1 MKQEFKMI
9 ISNGLLWAYIEKAK
23 VHVFSSGNWLFS
35 YKIPN
40 KRALMLGTDFI
51 DKGNAVEFN
60 LKNGRTR
67 QIELRKNQLIEI
79 CDFTDKI
86 KFEPAFSNSLL
97 FREDVNLPIP
107 KEPIREER
115 KNYFNRKG
123 YPEISVE
130 KENKQFRVTINFK
143 EDILKNAE
151 SPAFLEWIKSKLKFK
166 TTNKTIDNLLTSSL
180 RSLYKLRMIT
190 IDGEIKAA
198 GFPDFPSL
206 FGRDFAISSLGE
218 IYLFPDK
225 IREELKVHLKHLGKR
240 NDLIRGEK
248 IGRAVHEYNYDNET
262 MSGNYKH
269 FPSWYAND
277 SNALLL
283 VTIFRLARIQNDFEI
298 INNFSSEIQLLWDHM
313 LSLDVDGDGFIE
325 YNHKPGQLLLHQ
337 TWRDGGDE
345 IRHQDDSVVL
355 HPIAPLHDQLC
366 MYGAMLEIFQYQWST
381 KNSPIN
387 IDANDLSIK
396 LNKLKKDINKKYWME
411 DLGAFALAL
420 DGNKEQVKV
429 VNSDVCLGYYF
440 KVFEQLQARKQF
452 EALVDPKR
460 LLDKIGIRTVS
471 KEHKLYSPKKYQ
483 RGGVWPWQLAV
494 TIAGLQK
501 YHFYEMKPLFDCLN
515 NILLRGSIAEVYI
528 PEQDELASLTS
539 CVEQRWSASVPW
551 LILMEGVFNIES
563 YYEVF
568 PTLGFTNY
576 NYNLGDIKVYD
587 VPLRKEKIRLYQ
599 RDNHKNILREN
610 EKLNPK

>member
-1 MKQEFKMI
+1 MKQEFKML
-9 ISNGLLWAYIEKAK
+9 ISNGLLWAYIENWK
-23 VHVFSSGNWLFS
+23 VHVFSSGIWLFS
-35 YKIPN
+35 YQLP
-40 KRALMLGTDFI
+40 KRQALASNVDFF

-60 LKNGRTR
+60 LQNGKTR
-67 QIELRKNQLIEI
+67 KIELRNNQLIDSS
-79 CDFTDKI
+79 DFTEKI
-86 KFEPAFSNSLL
+86 KIKPTLSNSLF
-97 FREDVNLPIP
+97 FRGDEDLPAS
-107 KEPIREER
+107 KEPIKEMNKNSFTR
-115 KNYFNRKG
+115 KD
-123 YPEISVE
+123 YPEISF
-130 KENKQFRVTINFK
+130 KKKKNQFIVTVNFK
-143 EDILKNAE
+143 EDFLKN
-151 SPAFLEWIKSKLKFK
+151 SKPLTYLEWIKSKLYFR
-166 TTNKTIDNLLTSSL
+166 TTDKTIDKLLSSSL

-218 IYLFPDK
+218 IYLFPDA
-225 IREELKVHLKHLGKR
+225 IRDELKIHLKHLGTK
-240 NDLIRGEK
+240 NDLIRGEVK
-248 IGRAVHEYNYDNET
+248 GRAVHEYNYDYET
-262 MSGNYKH
+262 MSGKYKH

-283 VTIFRLARIQNDFEI
+283 VTIFRLARIQNDYEI
-298 INNFSSEIQLLWDHM
+298 INNYPNEIQLLWDHM

-345 IRHQDDSVVL
+345 IRNPDDSVVL

-366 MYGAMLEIFQYQWST
+366 MYGAMLEVFQYQWS
-381 KNSPIN
+381 KKKSPIN
-387 IDANDLSIK
+387 MDTNDLSVM
-396 LNKLKKDINKKYWME
+396 LNKLKKDINEKYWME

-429 VNSDVCLGYYF
+429 VNSDVCFGYYF

-452 EALVDPKR
+452 EALIDINR
-460 LLDKIGIRTVS
+460 LLDKTGIRTVS

-494 TIAGLQK
+494 TIVGLQR
-501 YHFYEMKPLFDCLN
+501 YHFYEMKPLFDCLK

-528 PEQDELASLTS
+528 PDQKELTPLTS

-563 YYEVF
+563 YYDAF
-568 PTLGFTNY
+568 PTLGFTNCDY
-576 NYNLGDIKVYD
+576 NCGDIKIYD
-587 VPLRKEKIRLYQ
+587 IPLRNEKIRLFQ
-599 RDNHKNILREN
+599 SDDHINILREN

>member
-1 MKQEFKMI
+1 MI
-9 ISNGLLWAYIEKAK
+9 ISNGLLWAYIENIK

-35 YKIPN
+35 YQIP
-40 KRALMLGTDFI
+40 KKQALSFDTDFI
-51 DKGNAVEFN
+51 DKGNAVEFS
-60 LKNGRTR
+60 LQNGIARR
-67 QIELRKNQLIEI
+67 LELRNNQLIEVS
-79 CDFTDKI
+79 DFTEKI

-97 FREDVNLPIP
+97 FRGDEDLPPP
-107 KEPIREER
+107 KEPIKEER
-115 KNYFNRKG
+115 KNYFSRKG
-123 YPEISVE
+123 YPSISFE
-130 KENKQFRVTINFK
+130 KGDNQFRVTINFM
-143 EDILKNAE
+143 EDFLRNTE
-151 SPAFLEWIKSKLKFK
+151 PPAYLEWIKSKLYFE
-166 TTNKTIDNLLTSSL
+166 TTNKIINKLLTSSM

-225 IREELKVHLKHLGKR
+225 IREELKVHLKHLGKK
-240 NDLIRGEK
+240 NDFIRGEK
-248 IGRAVHEYNYDNET
+248 KGRAVHEYNYDYET
-262 MSGNYKH
+262 ISGKYKH

-283 VTIFRLARIQNDFEI
+283 VSIFRLARIQNDFEI
-298 INNFSSEIQLLWDHM
+298 INKYPNEIQSLWDHM

-325 YNHKPGQLLLHQ
+325 YAHKPGQLLLHQ

-345 IRHQDDSVVL
+345 IRYPDDSVVI
-355 HPIAPLHDQLC
+355 HPVAPLHDQLC
-366 MYGAMLEIFQYQWST
+366 MYGALLEIFMYQWAT
-381 KNSPIN
+381 KKSPIN
-387 IDANDLSIK
+387 MDTNDLSIK
-396 LNKLKKDINKKYWME
+396 LNKLRKDINEKYWME

-420 DGNKEQVKV
+420 DGDNKQVKV

-440 KVFEQLQARKQF
+440 KTFEQLQARKQF
-452 EALVDPKR
+452 EALIDPER
-460 LLDKIGIRTVS
+460 LLDKTGIRTVS
-471 KEHKLYSPKKYQ
+471 KEHEFYSPKKYQ

-528 PEQDELASLTS
+528 PEQDELTSLTS

-551 LILMEGVFNIES
+551 LILMEGIFNIES

-568 PTLGFTNY
+568 PRLGFTNCDY
-576 NYNLGDIKVYD
+576 NCGDIKIYD
-587 VPLRKEKIRLYQ
+587 VPLRKEKIRLFQ